1 MKILLYVHIYTFDDI
16 LYMSNYLQITFP
28 VVGRRPQGTLQGY
41 FASAGS
47 LARIIYPIMSGYI
60 ISYDSINTVMV
71 VLFVNLMLVNTFVAI
86 NSKTLEAL
94 AV

>member
-1 MKILLYVHIYTFDDI
+1 MIHLYST
-16 LYMSNYLQITFP
+16 

-47 LARIIYPIMSGYI
+47 LARILFPIMSGYI
-60 ISYDSINTVMV
+60 ISYDSINTVMI
-71 VLFVNLMLVNTFVAI
+71 VLFVNLIIANCFVAL

>member
-1 MKILLYVHIYTFDDI
+1 MTFCTCPIIYK
-16 LYMSNYLQITFP
+16 ITFP

>member
-1 MKILLYVHIYTFDDI
+1 VLFHLVSKRISLPAAHKHLF
-16 LYMSNYLQITFP
+16 L

-47 LARIIYPIMSGYI
+47 LARILFPIMSGYI
-60 ISYDSINTVMV
+60 ITLDSINTVMV
-71 VLFVNLMLVNTFVAI
+71 VLFVNLIIANCFVAM
-86 NSKTLEAL
+86 NSRTLEAL